1 MRVLWNLP
9 GVHRVFARCNL
20 CFPGEPLKLWCHF
33 REGILLPSGLLGQSQ
48 PTWSWGKP
56 SGAKPGVLGAKQ
68 VPAESSSATPT
79 QGRRQS
85 LVRVD
90 LFTLQK
96 AFLALPFREVEQTK
110 PLWKTAAVKPRVEL
124 KAWAVTGDP
133 RGEELCHI

>member
-1 MRVLWNLP
+1 MCLELS
-9 GVHRVFARCNL
+9 
-20 CFPGEPLKLWCHF
+20 KS
-33 REGILLPSGLLGQSQ
+33 LLSL
-48 PTWSWGKP
+48 
-56 SGAKPGVLGAKQ
+56 A
-68 VPAESSSATPT
+68 VPHPPRA
-79 QGRRQS
+79 GDS

>member
-1 MRVLWNLP
+1 M
-9 GVHRVFARCNL
+9 
-20 CFPGEPLKLWCHF
+20 
-33 REGILLPSGLLGQSQ
+33 
-48 PTWSWGKP
+48 
-56 SGAKPGVLGAKQ
+56 
-68 VPAESSSATPT
+68 
-79 QGRRQS
+79 
-85 LVRVD
+85 RVD